1 MSGNV
6 SISVFVSVLTKPNIV
21 DFCWHWTP
29 NEVRESTHICELNIH
44 AFLVYKCNINHLFN
58 VTLRFITFT
67 LSVITY
73 LCDLWKCN
81 TKLGLLISVTRLI
94 LHWYPRF
101 PNVAEVVKFSVP
113 RKKKI
118 FHFPSVSQYSL
129 EVYASR
135 LKSRIY
141 VLTRVY
147 TLYTR
152 FIHAK
157 NTL

>member
-44 AFLVYKCNINHLFN
+44 AFLVYKCNINHVFN

-73 LCDLWKCN
+73 LCGLWKCN

-101 PNVAEVVKFSVP
+101 PNVYIFKVGGTPTMPKGITLK
-113 RKKKI
+113 RKY
-118 FHFPSVSQYSL
+118 FLFL
-129 EVYASR
+129 EVYAS
-135 LKSRIY
+135 SG
-141 VLTRVY
+141 
-147 TLYTR
+147 
-152 FIHAK
+152 
-157 NTL
+157 